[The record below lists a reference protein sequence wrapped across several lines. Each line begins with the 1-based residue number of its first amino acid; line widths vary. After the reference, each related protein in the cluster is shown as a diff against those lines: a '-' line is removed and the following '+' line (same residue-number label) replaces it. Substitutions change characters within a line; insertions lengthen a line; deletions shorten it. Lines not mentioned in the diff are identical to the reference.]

1 MSDDRTYS
9 ERQLPLLGI
18 LLLVEAALA
27 ALPPMATLAV
37 KGTGSF
43 PGVSWLPFVLGH
55 LVFPGVLGALVVAMH
70 RRTTGTALLPWASLI
85 AIAGN
90 EMSLTGWAYL
100 GTPRTLAL
108 CEPIS
113 SLLLSVALPVLWG
126 SALVRLRDPGN
137 PSLQSTGRKAA
148 GLVQLAFIFR
158 FAARFQFL
166 GSVGSFSSI
175 NAGYAVWSL
184 VEIVESLILLW
195 ASVESVRSAPDA
207 DAVRDRAARI
217 HKLLRVWLVV
227 IFLGSTVTN
236 VLQLVASSDPV
247 LGLAYQMLT
256 LVTFLTLTVTAAA
269 AVTRHC
275 RARIA
280 GVQFPAS
287 DPLTGRSGGVESTGE
302 PS

>member
-18 LLLVEAALA
+18 VLLVEAALA

-37 KGTGSF
+37 KGTGSW

-55 LVFPGVLGALVVAMH
+55 LVFPGVLGALVVATR
-70 RRTTGTALLPWASLI
+70 RRTTGTALLQVASLI

-90 EMSLTGWAYL
+90 ELSFVGWASL
-100 GTPRTLAL
+100 GVPRALAL

-113 SLLLSVALPVLWG
+113 SLLLSVAQPVLWG
-126 SALVRLRDPGN
+126 SALVRLRDPAN
-137 PSLQSTGRKAA
+137 ASLQSTGRKAA

-166 GSVGSFSSI
+166 GSAGSFSSI

-195 ASVESVRSAPDA
+195 ASVESVRSTPDV
-207 DAVRDRAARI
+207 DAVRDRAARV

-236 VLQLVASSDPV
+236 VLQLVASSDSV
-247 LGLAYQMLT
+247 LGLAYQMLN

-269 AVTRHC
+269 AVARHC
-275 RARIA
+275 GARTA
-280 GVQFPAS
+280 GVQFPA
-287 DPLTGRSGGVESTGE
+287 PEHPPGRSGDVQSTGE
-302 PS
+302 PL